1 MEVVKLTEREFK
13 STVRA
18 SRLAVIDCYAK
29 WCGPCKIESQ
39 IMKSAAENIENVDF
53 YKIDIDEADE
63 VVIEYQITSIPT
75 LLFIRDGK
83 VIKKKV
89 GLTTEEDIARIISS
103 L

>member
-13 STVRA
+13 SVV
-18 SRLAVIDCYAK
+18 SSSHLAVIDCYAK